1 MPMHTRNYS
10 SIILQAMLLTSLM
23 AIPLV
28 DACSETRPD
37 ADVSA
42 QTITAADDGLLRTVP
57 FITLRNKTGSDN
69 VAQYYG
75 GERSPLTAGYCELSR
90 KPINSIK
97 PIADIAPFYIPDEI
111 VNMDAVRETSL
122 AGFWQRM
129 TQSSNGHAPVLYTH
143 GFNIDFEKGCKRA
156 LILKESLG
164 LKGRFA
170 LFSWPSDGSLTNYTH
185 DEADLYWSVLPLR
198 EILAGMVDHFGSG
211 HTNLVA
217 HSLGTRGVM
226 LALVLLA
233 QSQHDSRPLFNQ
245 LVLIAPDIDV
255 SIFKQYLPII
265 RPLVRHITVYVSA
278 NDSPLALS
286 RQLHGYPRLG
296 EAGEHLEGLS
306 GIDIIDLSDIPQRA
320 PSGHIYHLHQSLVT
334 EDLDQLINDNKTA
347 AQRSKLKQVS
357 DNRWRMQPS
366 AADTQPR

>member
-1 MPMHTRNYS
+1 MCIERNPGEKCGLMRTSKYS

-23 AIPLV
+23 SIPLV
-28 DACSETRPD
+28 DACGETRPD
-37 ADVSA
+37 TDVSA
-42 QTITAADDGLLRTVP
+42 QTITTADDGLLRTVP

-69 VAQYYG
+69 AAEYYG
-75 GERSPLTAGYCELSR
+75 GERGPLTAGYCELSR

-97 PIADIAPFYIPDEI
+97 TIAEIAPFYIPDEI
-111 VNMDAVRETSL
+111 VKMDAVRETSI

-129 TQSSNGHAPVLYTH
+129 EHSANGHAPVLYTH

-198 EILAGMVDHFGSG
+198 NMLAGMIDHFGSG
-211 HTNLVA
+211 RTNLVA

-233 QSQHDSRPLFNQ
+233 QSAR
-245 LVLIAPDIDV
+245 AA
-255 SIFKQYLPII
+255 
-265 RPLVRHITVYVSA
+265 RT
-278 NDSPLALS
+278 
-286 RQLHGYPRLG
+286 GY
-296 EAGEHLEGLS
+296 
-306 GIDIIDLSDIPQRA
+306 
-320 PSGHIYHLHQSLVT
+320 
-334 EDLDQLINDNKTA
+334 
-347 AQRSKLKQVS
+347 
-357 DNRWRMQPS
+357 
-366 AADTQPR
+366 